1 MRVVSDS
8 KTAPAPEHEIYQFHG
23 VHLAKL
29 TIYEHSLIE

>member
-8 KTAPAPEHEIYQFHG
+8 KTVPVPEHEIRQFHG

-29 TIYEHSLIE
+29 AIYEHSLIE